1 MEERNAQRKPGILE
15 NVIPTVRNEFLKGKP
30 VIVIDRE
37 REMEGDFVFPAQIC
51 TTEVMNFI
59 TTVGKGLLCVVGP
72 EEELIKRG
80 FFRLPSNFNAN
91 YFIPI
96 DYIDVSS
103 GYKTGIPAYERAL
116 TCRMFSDEKL
126 NLSEFKYPGHVTV
139 IGAKEFPLRKGHSE
153 ASVELARLAGFKPY
167 SVIIEILDNNGDSH
181 NLDYLY
187 EISEEYK
194 LLVLDI
200 NDIWNMYVKNEQLIK
215 PLATAKLPTKYGMFE
230 IVSFHNLLDSKEHFA
245 VIKDWGD
252 KTPMVRIHSECVTGD
267 TLSSLRCDCG
277 SQLEKALKIIAE
289 HGGVLVYL
297 RQEGR
302 GIGISRK
309 IEAYRLQDS
318 GLDTYDANVE
328 IGRKPDEREYG
339 AAYQILTSL
348 GINKVKLLTN
358 NPHKRQELEK
368 YGIIVEDVVNLHGE
382 VTEFNLNYL
391 LTKKIRFKHDIKL

>member
-1 MEERNAQRKPGILE
+1 MEESISKRKYRTLDDMIS
-15 NVIPTVRNEFLKGKP
+15 TVRNEFLQGKP
-30 VIVIDRE
+30 VIVIDSE
-37 REMEGDFVFPAQIC
+37 REVEGDFVFPAEIC
-51 TTEVMNFI
+51 TAETMNFI
-59 TTVGKGLLCVVGP
+59 TTVGKGLLCVVGR

-80 FFRLPSNFNAN
+80 FFKLPSNFGAN
-91 YFIPI
+91 YFVPI
-96 DYIDVSS
+96 DYPDMSS
-103 GYKTGIPAYERAL
+103 NYKTGIPACERAL

-126 NLSEFKYPGHVTV
+126 NLSEFRYPGHVTV
-139 IGAKEFPLRKGHSE
+139 IGAKEFSVRKGHSE
-153 ASVELARLAGFKPY
+153 ASVELVRLAGFKPY

-181 NLDYLY
+181 DLDYLY
-187 EISEEYK
+187 EMSEEHG
-194 LLVLDI
+194 LLILDI
-200 NDIWNMYVKNEQLIK
+200 IDIWNMYVKNEQLIK
-215 PLATAKLPTKYGMFE
+215 PIARAKLPTRYGMFE
-230 IVSFHNLLDSKEHFA
+230 IVSFQNLLDGKEHFA

-252 KTPMVRIHSECVTGD
+252 KIPVVRIHSECVTGD

-368 YGIIVEDVVNLHGE
+368 YGIIVEDVVNLQGE
-382 VTEFNLNYL
+382 VNEFNFNYL